1 MSTNII
7 THAAES
13 GENSRGQLS
22 ARGGI
27 SFYHFFNISSVVC
40 DALIQPC
47 IEFIGTELKWS
58 EGGQCSVPPRWSNPP
73 HALISSN
80 QCHKQRIQ

>member
-58 EGGQCSVPPRWSNPP
+58 EGGGGRSVV
-73 HALISSN
+73 
-80 QCHKQRIQ
+80 CHLDGVILHMH